1 MNGDT
6 DFGIMGAST
15 ATLTESLDCL
25 RERWTDVVDVL
36 SGKYAVW
43 LGSGISRECFPD
55 LGALLRLLLD
65 RLHSQI
71 QAGDAACPYRRC
83 LENVIQLTT
92 IHPCN
97 LVEEPPENWT
107 NNVGELVVTEII
119 AQLWERYPDAL
130 DQTVRVNGHTLTA
143 TFDLLKLHEMYG
155 DSSKLPDAEHRFLA
169 LLIAEG
175 ILDELVTTN
184 WDALIEAAHAACRAA
199 ADRQLDVIAAS
210 EDIDGTGVA
219 GRSRLTKI
227 HGCARKTLADP
238 HRYQP
243 YMLATRTDITA
254 WVKKPEF
261 APFRDMVHQLLR
273 ERPALFVGLSGQ
285 DWNLQAECFA
295 TFMTVGPIPNDRPR
309 VIFSMPALQHPQ
321 KTFLKALYGADHYAA
336 HEDRLVKDAALSLYG
351 KPLLGTLYLLTLLLK
366 ARKLAERGF
375 GKTEQVWCGFVKQSV
390 KQWQA
395 FLQQRYDAAADPSD
409 PHRAWRQLAEELPR
423 VVTRFVTMYRDLTV
437 LASPTAYHALDD
449 RHLGML
455 ATAPNVPELNY
466 HWLLLVL
473 AVLKEGWVRRQWEL
487 DLPLGVEA
495 QHGQFVL
502 RLSGRVLTVF
512 VVRDGASSL
521 PQMIRERIVDM
532 TNASEIVVIYPSDR
546 EPAHLVSPSQALSS
560 TRGGVSTNRFPNRTR
575 SVGPAEIWM
584 RDRVDVNDSPTKLLQ
599 ALRMEMQSA

>member
-1 MNGDT
+1 M
-6 DFGIMGAST
+6 MGAST

-25 RERWTDVVDVL
+25 RERWQDVVDVL

-43 LGSGISRECFPD
+43 LGSGISRQCFPD

-83 LENVIQLTT
+83 LENVIRLTT
-92 IHPCN
+92 IRPCN
-97 LVEEPPENWT
+97 LVEEPPANWT
-107 NNVGELVVTEII
+107 NNVGELVVTDII
-119 AQLWERYPDAL
+119 AQLWDKYPDAL
-130 DQTVRVNGHTLTA
+130 DQTVRVHDQTLTV
-143 TFDLLKLHEMYG
+143 TFDLLKLHETYG

-184 WDALIEAAHAACRAA
+184 WDALIEAAHDACRVG

-227 HGCARKTLADP
+227 HGCARQTLADP
-238 HRYQP
+238 HRYQR
-243 YMLATRTDITA
+243 YMLATRTDITT
-254 WVKKPEF
+254 WVKKPEL

-295 TFMTVGPIPNDRPR
+295 TFMTVAPTLAERSR
-309 VIFSMPALQHPQ
+309 VIFSTPALEHPQ
-321 KTFLKALYGADHYAA
+321 KTFLKAMYGAEHYAA
-336 HEDRLVKDAALSLYG
+336 HEDQLVKDAALPLYG

-375 GKTEQVWCGFVKQSV
+375 SKTEQVWCDFVKQGV
-390 KQWQA
+390 KQWQG
-395 FLQQRYDAAADPSD
+395 FLQQRYDAAADPAD
-409 PHRAWRQLAEELPR
+409 PHRVWRQLAEELPR

-437 LASPTAYHALDD
+437 LASPTAYRALDD

-455 ATAPNVPELNY
+455 ETAPNVPELNY

-473 AVLKEGWVRRQWEL
+473 AVLRDGWVKKLWEL
-487 DLPLGVEA
+487 NLPRGHEA
-495 QHGQFVL
+495 RQGQFVL
-502 RLSGRVLTVF
+502 CLSGRVLTVF
-512 VVRDGASSL
+512 VVRDGASAL
-521 PQMIRERIVDM
+521 PRMILNDMVDM
-532 TNASEIVVIYPSDR
+532 NQASDVVVVYPSDR
-546 EPAHLVSPSQALSS
+546 EPARRGPAAQFRAHTRRGLSA
-560 TRGGVSTNRFPNRTR
+560 NRFPNRTPR
-575 SVGPAEIWM
+575 SGPVEIWM
-584 RDRVDVNDSPTKLLQ
+584 RDFVDVHGTPTKLLH
-599 ALRMEMQSA
+599 ALQMEIQSA